1 MTKLLL
7 YACAVVSAVVVSK
20 GAVEE
25 AVVVCLVVGLV
36 VVDRVVCLVVR
47 VDLIVVFGV
56 VLTGAAYELFGNNL
70 SLF

>member
-7 YACAVVSAVVVSK
+7 YACGVVSAVVVSK

-25 AVVVCLVVGLV
+25 AVVVCPVVGLV
-36 VVDRVVCLVVR
+36 FVDRVVCLVVR

-56 VLTGAAYELFGNNL
+56 VLIGAAYELFGYN
-70 SLF
+70 